1 MLNSSFN
8 TQSMGSQFAHLL
20 CDFFPHMPSL
30 AGFGKAG
37 FLFAVI
43 GAGSVTM
50 LLTRL
55 EQVAYPAVGILMVHV
70 IVGMAVGDGKLNCRL
85 AGFALGHT
93 LFKQGIKGGV
103 VKSQE
108 LLVSL
113 LAQEAMG
120 FW

>member
-8 TQSMGSQFAHLL
+8 TQSMGCQFAHLL
-20 CDFFPHMPSL
+20 CDFFPHLPSL

-50 LLTRL
+50 LLIRF
-55 EQVAYPAVGILMVHV
+55 EQVAYPAVGILMVYV
-70 IVGMAVGDGKLNCRL
+70 IVRVAVGDGILYCRS

-103 VKSQE
+103 IKSQK
-108 LLVSL
+108 LLVPL